1 MPVIPGDMEIRIM
14 PTRTTPNARHSM
26 LRYASC
32 CFPYASP
39 VLELGAG
46 KQELASEGHFKHLIS
61 LSKSGAGEGIR
72 TLDPNLG
79 KVELDSF
86 PSRQWA
92 QSSPADS
99 RDCYMIAGVIAGMF
113 WDDLSY

>member
-1 MPVIPGDMEIRIM
+1 MEIRIM

-79 KVELDSF
+79 KVAIVATSAPPRETQASATTVLMLDIRTVAT
-86 PSRQWA
+86 P
-92 QSSPADS
+92 
-99 RDCYMIAGVIAGMF
+99 
-113 WDDLSY
+113 

>member
-1 MPVIPGDMEIRIM
+1 VASHR
-14 PTRTTPNARHSM
+14 RSARPNANAGNTWRYGNQDYADTDHAM

-79 KVELDSF
+79 KVIIGL
-86 PSRQWA
+86 R
-92 QSSPADS
+92 
-99 RDCYMIAGVIAGMF
+99 
-113 WDDLSY
+113 